1 MGITLKPNVR
11 CEGKTI
17 MRRKVLVIEDESSIR
32 NMIYVLL
39 GALKCEGDVAYSG
52 QQALAMIRRESFDAV
67 LLDLRC
73 ANLDP
78 DQVISKIH
86 AIRPSLVG
94 RILFIT
100 GEVSDAKTMEFVE
113 HSCVPCVRRGR
124 LMHELWDRLRL
135 LFGQNA
141 QSASTTLQ

>member
-1 MGITLKPNVR
+1 
-11 CEGKTI
+11 

-39 GALKCEGDVAYSG
+39 GALKCEGEVAYSG

-73 ANLDP
+73 ADFDP
-78 DQVISKIH
+78 GEVVSTIH
-86 AIRPSLVG
+86 QIRPNLVG

-100 GEVSDAKTMEFVE
+100 GEVSDGQTMQFIER
-113 HSCVPCVRRGR
+113 SCVPCVRRGR
-124 LMHELWDRLRL
+124 LMQELWGRLRL
-135 LFGQNA
+135 LLGQSP
-141 QSASTTLQ
+141 QSASTLQ

>member
-1 MGITLKPNVR
+1 
-11 CEGKTI
+11 

-86 AIRPSLVG
+86 EIRPSLVG
-94 RILFIT
+94 RVLFIT
-100 GEVSDAKTMEFVE
+100 GEVSDSKAMELIE
-113 HSCVPCVRRGR
+113 HSCVPCVRRTR
-124 LMHELWDRLRL
+124 LMQELWGRLRL
-135 LFGQNA
+135 LLGQSP
-141 QSASTTLQ
+141 QSASTLQ